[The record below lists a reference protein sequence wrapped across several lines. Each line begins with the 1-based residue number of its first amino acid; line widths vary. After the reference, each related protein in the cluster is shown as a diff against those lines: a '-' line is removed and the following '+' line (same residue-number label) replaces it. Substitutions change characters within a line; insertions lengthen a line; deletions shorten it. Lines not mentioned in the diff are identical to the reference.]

1 MPIQVGV
8 VGKPNTG
15 KSTLFAA
22 ATLTDVKR
30 APYPFTTIDPNIG
43 IGYVRVKCVCKE
55 IGVKDNPRNSIC
67 IDGWRFIPVELI
79 DVAGLVPEAWKGR
92 GLGNRFLDHLRR
104 ASVLI
109 HVIDASGGTDEEGR
123 PVKPGTY
130 DPAHDIEFLERELD
144 MWMFQII
151 SKDWEK
157 ISKIMD
163 INKNYEELFKRFSGL
178 EISREKVLEA
188 IERLGLF
195 SKRVINWTQD
205 DILSLIR
212 EVRRKA
218 KPIVIAANKADIDIA
233 EDNIKRLQ
241 KEFGKRYKIIPTSA
255 ESELALRR
263 AAKAGLIKYLP
274 GDSDFEVIGQLTKK
288 QEDALEYIRNNVLQR
303 YGSTGVQQVINT
315 AVLDELGMIAVFPVE
330 NDTKFTDHKGNVLP
344 DVYLVPKDTTAK
356 EFAYKIHTDLGE
368 KFAFAIDA
376 LTKKRISA
384 EEKLYHRMVIKIIT
398 SR

>member
-1 MPIQVGV
+1 MPIQVGI

-22 ATLTDVKR
+22 ATLADVKR

-55 IGVKDNPRNSIC
+55 LGVKDNPRNSIC
-67 IDGWRFIPVELI
+67 IDGWRFVPIELI

-130 DPAHDIEFLERELD
+130 DPARDIVFLERELD
-144 MWMFQII
+144 MWMFQIV

-157 ISKIMD
+157 ISKIID
-163 INKNYEELFKRFSGL
+163 INKSYEELYKRFSGL
-178 EISREKVLEA
+178 EIQRESVLEA
-188 IERLGLF
+188 IDRLGLF
-195 SKRVINWTQD
+195 SKRATNWTRD
-205 DILSLIR
+205 DILALIR

-218 KPIVIAANKADIDIA
+218 KPIVIAANKADIDVA

-241 KEFGKRYKIIPTSA
+241 KEFGTRYKIIPTSA
-255 ESELALRR
+255 ESELALRK
-263 AAKAGLIKYLP
+263 AAKAGLIRYLP
-274 GDSDFEVIGQLTKK
+274 GDSDFEVVGKLTKR
-288 QEDALEYIRNNVLQR
+288 QEEALEYIRNSVLRR

-315 AVLDELGMIAVFPVE
+315 SVLDELGMIAVFPVE
-330 NDTKFTDHKGNVLP
+330 NDTKFTDHEGNVLP
-344 DVYLVPKDTTAK
+344 DVFLVPKNITAK
-356 EFAYKIHTDLGE
+356 EFAYRIHTDLGE

-384 EEKLYHRMVIKIIT
+384 EEKLYHRMVIKIVT